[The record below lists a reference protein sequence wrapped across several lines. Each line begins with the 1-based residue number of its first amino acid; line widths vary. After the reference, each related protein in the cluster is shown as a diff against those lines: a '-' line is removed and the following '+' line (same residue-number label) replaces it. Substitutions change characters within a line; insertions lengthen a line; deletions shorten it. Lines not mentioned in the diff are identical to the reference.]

1 MFTNPNRCP
10 WPGGAKCAASVVFDC
25 DADTLLHIAMPDDA
39 YKKLASLS
47 YLQYDEVAVPRIVE
61 LFDHLGIKQTFFVPA
76 WCIEKN
82 PKPFEPIVASGHEI
96 GNHSYLHEDLERH
109 SREAELY
116 WLRRASDV
124 IESFSGVRPVG
135 FRSPWAKYS
144 ENTLDLLASEGF
156 LYEST
161 LMHDENPYILRTRSG
176 DLIELPTDWTVLDD
190 WSHYMHF
197 VDLEYLSPPKAP
209 DETAAVWW
217 AEFEAIHEYGGV
229 FVTAFHPMIGGRLA
243 RLRRLGQLI
252 ERMLAMGD
260 VWFAPLK
267 DIAAHVRSS
276 IDAGEFTPR
285 VVDVP
290 LYQPG
295 RIEAL
300 RAGFVSDE
308 LAITVE

>member
-1 MFTNPNRCP
+1 
-10 WPGGAKCAASVVFDC
+10 
-25 DADTLLHIAMPDDA
+25 
-39 YKKLASLS
+39 
-47 YLQYDEVAVPRIVE
+47 
-61 LFDHLGIKQTFFVPA
+61 
-76 WCIEKN
+76 
-82 PKPFEPIVASGHEI
+82 
-96 GNHSYLHEDLERH
+96 
-109 SREAELY
+109 
-116 WLRRASDV
+116 
-124 IESFSGVRPVG
+124 
-135 FRSPWAKYS
+135 
-144 ENTLDLLASEGF
+144 LDLLASEGF

-161 LMHDENPYILRTRSG
+161 LMHDENPYILRTQSG

-290 LYQPG
+290 LYEPG

-308 LAITVE
+308 LTITVE